1 MDLFMAI
8 MPLKTNNMTAVEW
21 LIQILSGPL
30 LNIPDDIKEQAKAM
44 EEKQSFT
51 ADDLKAAY
59 YAGYLDAKTNHIN
72 DAEQYVNQLQYSKS
86 DELKWT
92 RLSDNSSGSPII
104 K

>member
-1 MDLFMAI
+1 
-8 MPLKTNNMTAVEW
+8 MTAVEW

>member
-1 MDLFMAI
+1 
-8 MPLKTNNMTAVEW
+8 MTAVEW
-21 LIQILSGPL
+21 LQ
-30 LNIPDDIKEQAKAM
+30 DKIKETYDKEGKLPLGYVLNLVSQAKAM

-72 DAEQYVNQLQYSKS
+72 DAEQYVNAQVY
-86 DELKWT
+86 LK
-92 RLSDNSSGSPII
+92 N